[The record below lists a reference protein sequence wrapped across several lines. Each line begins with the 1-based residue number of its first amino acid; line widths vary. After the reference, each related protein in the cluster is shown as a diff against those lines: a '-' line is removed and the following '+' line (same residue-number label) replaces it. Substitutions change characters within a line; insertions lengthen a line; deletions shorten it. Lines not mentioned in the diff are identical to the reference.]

1 MALTMCS
8 HLDNYQMVIWRQNWQ
23 LYYQIMGHQTK
34 ANAKRYSRATLLN
47 DVISLV
53 ILLNGQLVFGFYGHR
68 VKLWDV
74 RHLRV

>member
-8 HLDNYQMVIWRQNWQ
+8 HLDNYQIVIWRQNQQ
-23 LYYQIMGHQTK
+23 LYYQTMGHQTK
-34 ANAKRYSRATLLN
+34 GECQKVLKGHTN

-53 ILLNGQLVFGFYGHR
+53 VLLNGHLASGSYDLTQDQTMGH
-68 VKLWDV
+68 